1 MSQFIFLL
9 KSINYDL
16 FVLEK
21 IAVKNIQNKT
31 KNSLRINLLNSIVT
45 SKIQSI
51 IDFSKSN
58 LN

>member
-16 FVLEK
+16 LVLEK
-21 IAVKNIQNKT
+21 IALKNIQNKT
-31 KNSLRINLLNSIVT
+31 KNSLRINLLDSNVT

-51 IDFSKSN
+51 INFPKTI
-58 LN
+58 

>member
-16 FVLEK
+16 LVLEK

-31 KNSLRINLLNSIVT
+31 KNSLRINLLNSNVT

-51 IDFSKSN
+51 IDSSKTY
-58 LN
+58 

>member
-16 FVLEK
+16 LVLEK
-21 IAVKNIQNKT
+21 IALKNIQNKT
-31 KNSLRINLLNSIVT
+31 KNSLRINLLDSNVT

-51 IDFSKSN
+51 IDFPKTI
-58 LN
+58 

>member
-16 FVLEK
+16 LVLEK
-21 IAVKNIQNKT
+21 IALKNIQNKT
-31 KNSLRINLLNSIVT
+31 KNSLRINLLDSNVT

-51 IDFSKSN
+51 IDFPKTV
-58 LN
+58 